1 MRTPIR
7 CGAAAGSGS
16 FTTVSAIGS
25 RGHIAVPKG
34 QYGRGVVAVLSTTID
49 NVGLSFS
56 FTYTPQSPLIVTR
69 YFLTLGG
76 LVWLYF
82 PTKSGTGG
90 AKVQPVHTQKLRCL
104 LGIGRGANEVWAA
117 CQSVRDHYVGG
128 WSVSHVYRGGTCTA
142 GPTCGIGRWWAAVL
156 ITMIATVS
164 NYCMNTILEVLNVSC
179 A

>member
-7 CGAAAGSGS
+7 CSAAADSGS

-34 QYGRGVVAVLSTTID
+34 QHGRGVLAVPSATID
-49 NVGLSFS
+49 NVGLSSS

-69 YFLTLGG
+69 YLLAFRGLFLRK
-76 LVWLYF
+76 
-82 PTKSGTGG
+82 TKQR

-104 LGIGRGANEVWAA
+104 LGIGRGTNEVWAA
-117 CQSVRDHYVGG
+117 CQPVRDHYVGG
-128 WSVSHVYRGGTCTA
+128 WSASHVHRGGTCAA
-142 GPTCGIGRWWAAVL
+142 GPTCDIGRWRAAVL
-156 ITMIATVS
+156 ITMITTVS

>member
-34 QYGRGVVAVLSTTID
+34 QHGRGVLALLSTTID
-49 NVGLSFS
+49 NVGLSSS
-56 FTYTPQSPLIVTR
+56 FTYTPRAPLSLLAISWHLGGYSSVKRNRGLRCSPFTHKSYGVFWVLGAAPTR
-69 YFLTLGG
+69 YG
-76 LVWLYF
+76 
-82 PTKSGTGG
+82 
-90 AKVQPVHTQKLRCL
+90 QPASPCVTIML
-104 LGIGRGANEVWAA
+104 
-117 CQSVRDHYVGG
+117 GG
-128 WSVSHVYRGGTCTA
+128 WSASHVYRGGTCTV
-142 GPTCGIGRWWAAVL
+142 GPTCGIGRWWATVL

>member
-7 CGAAAGSGS
+7 CSAAAGSGS

-34 QYGRGVVAVLSTTID
+34 QHGRGVLALLSTTID
-49 NVGLSFS
+49 NVGLSSS

-69 YFLTLGG
+69 YLLAFRGFS
-76 LVWLYF
+76 VAVF
-82 PTKSGTGG
+82 PHKKRNRG

-104 LGIGRGANEVWAA
+104 LGIGRGTNEVWAA
-117 CQSVRDHYVGG
+117 CQPVRDHYVGV
-128 WSVSHVYRGGTCTA
+128 WLVSHVYHGGTCTV

>member
-34 QYGRGVVAVLSTTID
+34 QHGRGELALLSTTID
-49 NVGLSFS
+49 NVGLSSS

-69 YFLTLGG
+69 YLLALGG
-76 LVWLYF
+76 YSS
-82 PTKSGTGG
+82 TKTKQR

-104 LGIGRGANEVWAA
+104 LGIGRGTNEVWAA
-117 CQSVRDHYVGG
+117 CQPVRDHYVGG
-128 WSVSHVYRGGTCTA
+128 GWSASHVYHGGTCTV
-142 GPTCGIGRWWAAVL
+142 GPTCDIGRWRATVL

>member
-34 QYGRGVVAVLSTTID
+34 QHGRGVLALLSTTID
-49 NVGLSFS
+49 NVGLSSS

-69 YFLTLGG
+69 YLLAFRGLFLRK
-76 LVWLYF
+76 
-82 PTKSGTGG
+82 TKQR

-104 LGIGRGANEVWAA
+104 RVLGAA
-117 CQSVRDHYVGG
+117 PTRYGQPASPCVTIMLGG
-128 WSVSHVYRGGTCTA
+128 WSASHVYRGGTCTV
-142 GPTCGIGRWWAAVL
+142 GPTCGIGRWWATVL

-164 NYCMNTILEVLNVSC
+164 NYCMNPILEVLNVSC
-179 A
+179 D

>member
-34 QYGRGVVAVLSTTID
+34 QHGRGVLALLSTTID
-49 NVGLSFS
+49 NVGLSSS

-69 YFLTLGG
+69 YLLAFRGLFLRK
-76 LVWLYF
+76 
-82 PTKSGTGG
+82 TKQR

-104 LGIGRGANEVWAA
+104 LGIGRGTNEVWAA
-117 CQSVRDHYVGG
+117 CQPVRDHYVGG
-128 WSVSHVYRGGTCTA
+128 GWSASHVYRGGTCTV
-142 GPTCGIGRWWAAVL
+142 GPTCGIGRWWATVL

>member
-1 MRTPIR
+1 M
-7 CGAAAGSGS
+7 
-16 FTTVSAIGS
+16 
-25 RGHIAVPKG
+25 AV
-34 QYGRGVVAVLSTTID
+34 
-49 NVGLSFS
+49 
-56 FTYTPQSPLIVTR
+56 
-69 YFLTLGG
+69 
-76 LVWLYF
+76 F
-82 PTKSGTGG
+82 PHKKRNRGG

>member
-1 MRTPIR
+1 MAEVCLP
-7 CGAAAGSGS
+7 S
-16 FTTVSAIGS
+16 FLQLLITSDYLLLLHTFHRA
-25 RGHIAVPKG
+25 
-34 QYGRGVVAVLSTTID
+34 
-49 NVGLSFS
+49 
-56 FTYTPQSPLIVTR
+56 PLIVTR
-69 YFLTLGG
+69 YFLALGG
-76 LVWLYF
+76 YS

-104 LGIGRGANEVWAA
+104 LGIGRGTNEVWAA
-117 CQSVRDHYVGG
+117 CQPVRDHHVGG
-128 WSVSHVYRGGTCTA
+128 WSVSHVYRGGNCTA